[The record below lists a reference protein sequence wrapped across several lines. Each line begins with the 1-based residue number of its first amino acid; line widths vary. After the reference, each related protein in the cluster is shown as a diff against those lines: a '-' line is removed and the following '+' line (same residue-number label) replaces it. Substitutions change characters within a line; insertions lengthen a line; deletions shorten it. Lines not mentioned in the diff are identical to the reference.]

1 MFVKYSGR
9 NVYTIGVKSGDSIRL
24 MPGIN
29 EVSEGDLITLQSHP
43 VVKKRVESGLIEFI
57 GLETDQSGK
66 RSISDMI
73 KYIPQI
79 FDVKTLEGIIEND
92 DRDRVV
98 KAAKKQ
104 LDIIKKPDDT
114 QEIEEREH
122 FK

>member
-9 NVYTIGVKSGDSIRL
+9 NVYTIGAKSGDSIRL

-29 EVSEGDLITLQSHP
+29 EVSEGDLVTLQSHP
-43 VVKKRVESGLIEFI
+43 VVKKRVESGFIEFI
-57 GLETDQSGK
+57 GLETDHSGK

-92 DRDRVV
+92 ERDRVI